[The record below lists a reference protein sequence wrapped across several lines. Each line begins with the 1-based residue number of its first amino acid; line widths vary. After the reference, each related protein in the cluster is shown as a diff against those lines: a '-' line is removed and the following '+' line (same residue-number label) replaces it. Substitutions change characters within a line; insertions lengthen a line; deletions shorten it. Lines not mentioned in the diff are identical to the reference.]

1 MLAPASRRCWNAR
14 RPRFPSRI
22 PHVSPMLR
30 AGQRGPVAAR
40 RQAQSGQVGRCQ
52 RGCARALVAHSRLCG
67 YRVHVAERRWAGSW
81 LSGVAPDGDKT
92 SYPGQQLGLP
102 ESGPGSVA
110 GVGRPLGALLIDWL
124 LCAIIAVA
132 LFHSLYLTFAVF
144 AVENYLLIALT
155 GFTAGKRGL
164 GLRGGR
170 PRRHPPAPLS
180 APGPGLPFLAARPPP
195 SFVPPPAR
203 PPPHTPPPS

>member
-40 RQAQSGQVGRCQ
+40 RQAQSGQVGPCQ

-110 GVGRPLGALLIDWL
+110 GVGRRLRALLIDWL
-124 LCAIIAVA
+124 LCEIIPVA

-144 AVENYLLIALT
+144 AVENYLLTALT
-155 GFTAGKRGL
+155 GFPSEFPCHGPPHRTLAT
-164 GLRGGR
+164 
-170 PRRHPPAPLS
+170 PAP
-180 APGPGLPFLAARPPP
+180 
-195 SFVPPPAR
+195 
-203 PPPHTPPPS
+203 

>member
-1 MLAPASRRCWNAR
+1 M
-14 RPRFPSRI
+14 
-22 PHVSPMLR
+22 
-30 AGQRGPVAAR
+30 
-40 RQAQSGQVGRCQ
+40 
-52 RGCARALVAHSRLCG
+52 CG

-110 GVGRPLGALLIDWL
+110 GVGRRLGALLIDWL
-124 LCAIIAVA
+124 LCEIIAVA

-155 GFTAGKRGL
+155 GFTAGKRVL
-164 GLRGGR
+164 GLRVARLDGKPVGLLWALVRTLLFLAVIPPLVFDSDLRGLHDKAANTIVVRATPWGSAATGAAPSAGSSGR
-170 PRRHPPAPLS
+170 RP
-180 APGPGLPFLAARPPP
+180 PGP
-195 SFVPPPAR
+195 
-203 PPPHTPPPS
+203 

>member
-1 MLAPASRRCWNAR
+1 
-14 RPRFPSRI
+14 
-22 PHVSPMLR
+22 MLR

-40 RQAQSGQVGRCQ
+40 RQAQSGEVGRCQ

-110 GVGRPLGALLIDWL
+110 GVGRRLGALLIDWL
-124 LCAIIAVA
+124 LCEIIAVA

-155 GFTAGKRGL
+155 GFTAGKRVL
-164 GLRGGR
+164 GLRGARPRGEPGGPHLGLGR
-170 PRRHPPAPLS
+170 P
-180 APGPGLPFLAARPPP
+180 ARLLRV
-195 SFVPPPAR
+195 VPPPR
-203 PPPHTPPPS
+203 LCLGPPCPLHTA

>member
-22 PHVSPMLR
+22 PHVSPMLP
-30 AGQRGPVAAR
+30 AGQRGPVAGR
-40 RQAQSGQVGRCQ
+40 WQAQLGQVGRCQ
-52 RGCARALVAHSRLCG
+52 RGCARGVVAHSRLCG

-110 GVGRPLGALLIDWL
+110 GVGRRLGALLIDWL
-124 LCAIIAVA
+124 LCEIIAVA

-155 GFTAGKRGL
+155 GFTAGKPVL
-164 GLRGGR
+164 GLRGARLGGKAVGR
-170 PRRHPPAPLS
+170 LR
-180 APGPGLPFLAARPPP
+180 GPGLQAP
-195 SFVPPPAR
+195 
-203 PPPHTPPPS
+203 